1 MQFNPLAS
9 ADTLALLNAGKLAGA
24 KHIKISAGL
33 NHFPA
38 ALYTL
43 VDTLE
48 ILDLTGNALSSLPDD
63 FNRFSKLRILF
74 CSSNQFTELPAV
86 LGKCTSLSMIGFKA
100 NQISHIAEDAIP
112 TQNLRWFI
120 VTDNAL
126 TKLPNSLGAC
136 KKLQKLMLAG
146 NQLTALPDTLANCH
160 ALELLRIS
168 ANQLQTLPNWLLD
181 LPRITWLA
189 YAGNPYSNSI
199 EVAQMRQH
207 QALEIDWSQLT
218 IGQVLGEG
226 ASGITYQAQWL
237 HNDKSEAVAVKLF
250 KSGFTS
256 DGLPSCEMD
265 ANIIAGEHEHL
276 VGVKGIIAHH
286 PQQVQ
291 GLVMPLLDASLKVL
305 AQPPSFESCTRD
317 VYLDASKMT
326 FEQAKHIAQG
336 VLSAVQYLHA
346 KGLMHGDLYAHNT
359 LWNDEQVILSDLGGA
374 SFLPL
379 DDVLVTSKLKAIE
392 FRAFNI
398 LLDELARQCGT
409 TAEMLGQSLNRGRP
423 TP

>member
-1 MQFNPLAS
+1 MQFNPMAS
-9 ADTLALLNAGKLAGA
+9 ADTLALLDAGKLVGA

-63 FNRFSKLRILF
+63 FHRFNKLRILF

-100 NQISHIAEDAIP
+100 NQITYIAETAIP
-112 TQNLRWFI
+112 TKNLRWFI

-146 NQLTALPDTLANCH
+146 NQLTSLPDTLANCH

-168 ANQLQTLPNWLLD
+168 ANQFQTLPNWLLD
-181 LPRITWLA
+181 LPKLAWLA
-189 YAGNPYSNSI
+189 YAGNPFSNSI
-199 EVAQMRQH
+199 EAAQMRQY

-218 IGQVLGEG
+218 LGQVLGEG
-226 ASGITYQAQWL
+226 ASGITYQAEWQF
-237 HNDKSEAVAVKLF
+237 KGRCEAVAVKLF
-250 KSGFTS
+250 KSGLTS

-265 ANIIAGEHEHL
+265 ANVMAGEHSNL
-276 VGVKGIIAHH
+276 VGVKGIVVHH
-286 PQQVQ
+286 PQHVK
-291 GLVMPLLDASLKVL
+291 GLVMPLLDADLNVL
-305 AQPPSFESCTRD
+305 ANPPSFESCTRD
-317 VYLDASKMT
+317 VYLDACKLSLK
-326 FEQAKHIAQG
+326 QAAHIAQG
-336 VLSAVQYLHA
+336 VLSAMQHLHA

-359 LWNDEQVILSDLGGA
+359 LWNDANVVLSDLGGA

-379 DDVLVTSKLKAIE
+379 DDALLTGKLKAIDL
-392 FRAFNI
+392 RAFHV
-398 LLDELARQCGT
+398 LLSELAVQFDT
-409 TAEMLGQSLNRGRP
+409 TGEELRQSLNDGWL

>member
-1 MQFNPLAS
+1 MQSSEIAT
-9 ADTLALLNAGKLAGA
+9 ADYLALLNAGKLAGA

-33 NHFPA
+33 TSFPT
-38 ALYTL
+38 ALYSL
-43 VDTLE
+43 ADTLE
-48 ILDLTGNALSSLPDD
+48 ILDLTGNALSSLPED
-63 FNRFSKLRILF
+63 FNRFTKLRILF
-74 CSSNQFTELPAV
+74 CSSNQFTELPTV
-86 LGKCTSLSMIGFKA
+86 LGKCKSLRMIGFKA

-126 TKLPNSLGAC
+126 TQLPKSLGAC
-136 KKLQKLMLAG
+136 KHLQKLMLAG
-146 NQLTALPDTLANCH
+146 NALTSLPDTLANCH

-168 ANQLQTLPNWLLD
+168 ANQLQTLPNWLFD
-181 LPRITWLA
+181 LPRLAWLA
-189 YAGNPYSNSI
+189 YAGNPFSNDI
-199 EVAQMRQH
+199 EEAQMRQH
-207 QALEIDWSQLT
+207 QALEIDWAQLT
-218 IGQVLGEG
+218 LGQVLGEG
-226 ASGITYQAQWL
+226 ASGITYQAKWQ
-237 HNDKSEAVAVKLF
+237 HNEKCEVVAVKLF

-265 ANIIAGEHEHL
+265 ANIIAGEHTNL

-317 VYLDASKMT
+317 VYWDTYALT
-326 FEQAKHIAQG
+326 YVQAVHIAQG
-336 VLSAVQYLHA
+336 VFKGMQHLHA

-359 LWNDEQVILSDLGGA
+359 LWNDEKVVLSDLGGA

-379 DDVLVTSKLKAIE
+379 DDALLTAKLKAIE
-392 FRAFNI
+392 LRALNVLFS
-398 LLDELARQCGT
+398 ELAERSGT
-409 TAEMLGQSLNRGRP
+409 TAEELRQSLNDDWL